1 MEENNMPNEINT
13 QEEQQQ
19 EQQAPAQ
26 VQEESKE
33 PVKVEFTKEQQQ
45 HINKLISQQRSKA
58 IDEFKKAEEEKKS
71 EAKKLSKMNDYEKLQ
86 YDFEK
91 VKVELEK
98 AKAFKERYEME
109 KVATEILNENN
120 LPSNKQ
126 ILDFVVRSDAEQT
139 QDAIKT
145 LSKLVNDT
153 VEAILKERNKSEI
166 PTRGNTPVTES
177 WEVWK

>member
-1 MEENNMPNEINT
+1 MPNEINT

-19 EQQAPAQ
+19 DQQAQAQ

-33 PVKVEFTKEQQQ
+33 PVKVEFTKEQQD

-71 EAKKLSKMNDYEKLQ
+71 ESKRLSKMNENEQLKYKLDKLTAQ
-86 YDFEK
+86 
-91 VKVELEK
+91 LEE
-98 AKAFKERYEME
+98 ANAVKERYEME

-139 QDAIKT
+139 QEAIKT

-153 VEAILKERNKSEI
+153 AEAILKERNKSEI
-166 PTRGNTPVTES
+166 PTRGNTPVKAS